1 MTLQPSDEFNVD
13 CYVDADFAGLY
24 NIENDQDPICVKSRT
39 GYLITFMGCPLL
51 WRSKIQS
58 LIALSTME
66 AEYIALS
73 MSMRELIPIREI
85 IKEIKSTVFRE
96 DGFDPKLSSHS
107 KTFIPT
113 SKVYED
119 NEACLK
125 FATMPKMSP
134 RTKHI
139 ALPYHFF
146 RSKVEE
152 LEVNVIGIGTLNQL
166 ADQFTKGLPEPK
178 FETDRKRLMGW

>member
-13 CYVDADFAGLY
+13 CYVDANFAGLY
-24 NIENDQDPICVKSRT
+24 NIESDQDPICVKSRT

-96 DGFDPKLSSHS
+96 DDFDPKLSSHV
-107 KTFIPT
+107 KTLIPS
-113 SKVYED
+113 SKVH
-119 NEACLK
+119 L
-125 FATMPKMSP
+125 
-134 RTKHI
+134 R
-139 ALPYHFF
+139 
-146 RSKVEE
+146 R
-152 LEVNVIGIGTLNQL
+152 
-166 ADQFTKGLPEPK
+166 
-178 FETDRKRLMGW
+178 